1 MRSVL
6 PKAPELSRMQCHY
19 CDREAVYA
27 ARKDALRVGLC
38 EEHFQER
45 VEELAESDELAA
57 LQDRI
62 EIEGTE

>member
-1 MRSVL
+1 MRTVL
-6 PKAPELSRMQCHY
+6 RLGAEGSYMQCHY

-27 ARKDALRVGLC
+27 AQKDALKVGLC

-62 EIEGTE
+62 EIEGAE